1 MLAGGDDG
9 TLGGFDLDTLVLD
22 ALKDI
27 ERRPV
32 CRGRS
37 LSEGLS
43 EGNSTSFGVFIRGGG
58 VGMGLGE
65 DRAFVASQSISPRPK
80 PISNDN
86 G

>member
-9 TLGGFDLDTLVLD
+9 TLGGLDLDMLVLD
-22 ALKDI
+22 VLKDI

-43 EGNSTSFGVFIRGGG
+43 VDSSAGLLGLVRGEG
-58 VGMGLGE
+58 VGIGLGK
-65 DRAFVASQSISPRPK
+65 DRTFVASQSSSPRPK
-80 PISNDN
+80 PVSNDTC
-86 G
+86 